1 MILRLVFLGAQP
13 PLVIPKK
20 MQCWINRKYKM
31 TVNPVTSYGA
41 GYVLGLSE
49 GNECL
54 MPSVFLSQTLAVGPL
69 GGFGAQLKSLFH
81 GHPLR

>member
-1 MILRLVFLGAQP
+1 
-13 PLVIPKK
+13 
-20 MQCWINRKYKM
+20 M

-41 GYVLGLSE
+41 GYVLGLSK